1 MRKPSLTICFA
12 GHVRN
17 VYFLFD
23 IEADTSM
30 SVATEMVAELDIT
43 EYDVT
48 IIADMID
55 GEVASLVPQWKPGPA
70 VEGIPGLPSP
80 AFCQNYA
87 CNVSSCGSL
96 LESLSLKY
104 QSTLK

>member
-23 IEADTSM
+23 TEADTSL

-96 LESLSLKY
+96 LESLSLKN